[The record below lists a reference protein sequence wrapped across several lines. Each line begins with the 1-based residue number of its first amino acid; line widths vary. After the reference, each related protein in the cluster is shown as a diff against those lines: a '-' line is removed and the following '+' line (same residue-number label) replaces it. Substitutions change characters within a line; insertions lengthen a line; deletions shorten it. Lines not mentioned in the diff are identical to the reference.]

1 MGRQAKQILDLRR
14 YIPPLSL
21 LKLTETFRHMR
32 SNGVLEIMGQ
42 DPDTW
47 TDLFKVLPSGSYE
60 LVGVQ
65 GKIENGDGYKVTIR
79 KK

>member
-1 MGRQAKQILDLRR
+1 MEKQANKILDLRR

-21 LKLTETFRHMR
+21 LKLTETWRHMR
-32 SNGVLEIMGQ
+32 PNSVLEILGQ

-47 TDLFKVLPSGSYE
+47 SDLFKVLPSGSYE
-60 LVGVQ
+60 LVGVK
-65 GKIENGDGYKVTIR
+65 GKIENGDGYQVTIR